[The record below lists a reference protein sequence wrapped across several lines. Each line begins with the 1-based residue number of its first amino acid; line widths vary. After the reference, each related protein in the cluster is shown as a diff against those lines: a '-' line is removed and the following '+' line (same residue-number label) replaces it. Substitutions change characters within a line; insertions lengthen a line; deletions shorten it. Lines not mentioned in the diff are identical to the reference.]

1 MPQYIKKNDCKQQF
15 GEEMKYKLINK
26 DKGRLKVVIKAM
38 QVEQKDITI
47 LLDKYNSD
55 KDALM
60 EMLELI

>member
-1 MPQYIKKNDCKQQF
+1 
-15 GEEMKYKLINK
+15 MKYKLINK